1 MEINKFTDF
10 SFNHSHLLLFTPP
23 PKKKILSIINPKSDK
38 VWLKIQVHKNE
49 QYLSPILKGLL
60 SNQYDFCDSNVAS
73 LDKQ

>member
-23 PKKKILSIINPKSDK
+23 PKEKNSKSDK

-49 QYLSPILKGLL
+49 QYLSLILKGLL